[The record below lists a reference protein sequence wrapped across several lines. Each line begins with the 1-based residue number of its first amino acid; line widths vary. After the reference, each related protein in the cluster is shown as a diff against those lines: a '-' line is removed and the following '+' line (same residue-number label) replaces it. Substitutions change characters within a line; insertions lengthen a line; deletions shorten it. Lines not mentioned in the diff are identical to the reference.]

1 MSYSWN
7 LCVRIDEDVDF
18 RNAVTLPET
27 ILEFCVQRN
36 KQFPYFFSM
45 ESSDNTSRTF
55 VSVKQFD
62 SHTSSEI
69 GLSPE
74 FAALHQIYPNQIV
87 TISMVWNVPA
97 ADFISIEPLSESF
110 FSIPEYETFLEKELS
125 KYAVMYKTQNIVL
138 SHGGELYT
146 IHVRDIKADSSTLPS
161 SYVETCFH
169 IIDQDIQTDVYN
181 SFQVK
186 RYFEKKREE
195 TEQKEMEKE
204 DINRCIKGQRLGGS
218 SVRLSP
224 EEIRKRRLSVY
235 TKKR

>member
-27 ILEFCVQRN
+27 ILDFCVQRN

-45 ESSDNTSRTF
+45 ESSETRFRTF

-62 SHTSSEI
+62 SHTTSEI
-69 GLSPE
+69 GVSHE

-97 ADFISIEPLSESF
+97 ADFISLEPVCEGF
-110 FSIPEYETFLEKELS
+110 FSIPDYETFLETELS
-125 KYAVMYKTQNIVL
+125 KYAVLYKTQNIVL
-138 SHGGELYT
+138 SQGGELYT

-161 SYVETCFH
+161 SYIETCFH
-169 IIDQDIQTDVYN
+169 IIDRDVQTDVYN
-181 SFQVK
+181 SFEVK

-204 DINRCIKGQRLGGS
+204 DVNCSIKGQRLGGS
-218 SVRLSP
+218 SVGLTP
-224 EEIRKRRLSVY
+224 EEIRKRRLSIY